1 MKDRIISIC
10 FLLGLVVVICIFVY
24 PNFMDALSNVA
35 HISSLHAYDE
45 GVSAI
50 KNEELDRTW
59 QELDRY
65 NRKIAKAQAKKSF
78 TYAGSKATDQT
89 YESLLNPGGDGVMG
103 TVEVPSAGIYL
114 PVTHGT
120 DADDLL
126 SEAGHLYG
134 TSLPTGGAGTHAVIA
149 GHTGLQNA
157 DLFTGLSRVKENDSF
172 YIHVLGRTLTYRV
185 DRILV
190 VLPEDEDP
198 YLQVEPG
205 QDFVT
210 LYTCTP
216 YGINSHRLLV
226 RGTRDEP
233 ETANVDKDGNE
244 EGKAA
249 ITQVSYDRRAIGKC
263 ILWAAPPVLTLLIGL
278 GHILKKR
285 NKNGRKQEVP

>member
-10 FLLGLVVVICIFVY
+10 FLLGLVAVICIFVY

-35 HISSLHAYDE
+35 HISALHAYDE

-50 KNEELDRTW
+50 KNDELSNVWEELTT
-59 QELDRY
+59 Y
-65 NRKIAKAQAKKSF
+65 NRTIEKAQKKKAF

-134 TSLPTGGAGTHAVIA
+134 TSLPIGGAGTHAVIA

-157 DLFTGLSRVKENDSF
+157 DLFTGLSRVKENDPF

-198 YLQVEPG
+198 YLQIEPG
-205 QDFVT
+205 RDFVT

-226 RGTRDEP
+226 RGTRNEP
-233 ETANVDKDGNE
+233 EAANE
-244 EGKAA
+244 ENSGGEETKTA
-249 ITQVSYDRRAIGKC
+249 ITHVSYDRRAIGKC

-278 GHILKKR
+278 VIIFRK
-285 NKNGRKQEVP
+285 KQESTTTTPS

>member
-1 MKDRIISIC
+1 MGETMKDRIISIC
-10 FLLGLVVVICIFVY
+10 FLLGLVAVICIFVY

-126 SEAGHLYG
+126 SEAG
-134 TSLPTGGAGTHAVIA
+134 LPIGGAGTHAVIA

-198 YLQVEPG
+198 YLQIEPG
-205 QDFVT
+205 RDFVT

-226 RGTRDEP
+226 RGTRNEP
-233 ETANVDKDGNE
+233 EAANE
-244 EGKAA
+244 ENSGGEETKTA
-249 ITQVSYDRRAIGKC
+249 ITHVSYDRRAIGKC

-278 GHILKKR
+278 VIIFRK
-285 NKNGRKQEVP
+285 KQESTTTTPS